1 MRTKGGQSNGGR
13 SCEAK
18 FHLKIKISGY
28 EPVAWAC
35 LRPTNRPT
43 ILRGFRLTTIR
54 QSSPMPMTCPFC
66 QIRGDQVRLQNAAG
80 LAIRDGYPISEG
92 HTLVVPRKHVL
103 SVFDLPADEY
113 AALWRLVAE
122 VRSQLQAELQPAG
135 FNVGSTMAKPQA
147 RPSSMPISM

>member
-1 MRTKGGQSNGGR
+1 
-13 SCEAK
+13 
-18 FHLKIKISGY
+18 
-28 EPVAWAC
+28 
-35 LRPTNRPT
+35 
-43 ILRGFRLTTIR
+43 
-54 QSSPMPMTCPFC
+54 MPMTCPFC

-135 FNVGSTMAKPQA
+135 FNVGVNDGQA
-147 RPSSMPISM
+147 AGQTVEHAHIHVIPRYTGDVADPRGGVRWIIPDKARYW